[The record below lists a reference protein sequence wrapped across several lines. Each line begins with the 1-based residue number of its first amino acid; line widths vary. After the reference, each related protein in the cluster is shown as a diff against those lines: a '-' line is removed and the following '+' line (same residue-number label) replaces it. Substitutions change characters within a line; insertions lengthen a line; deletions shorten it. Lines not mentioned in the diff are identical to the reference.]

1 MQRRWTPS
9 RRAIGKPAPPAKPE
23 PGCPSGAGTSRRKK
37 CRWAAGCGPGFTSCG
52 AVGRC
57 CAIRCTSHPSA
68 ASRLGC
74 LSASKRQ
81 RRFDVRTHKKLTVG
95 IGTTIAALLLAG
107 PAQASTAADD
117 QYSAVLGEQGGGTV
131 QGESGGLP
139 FTGLDLLLVGG
150 VGTALTAGGVL
161 IRRIAR
167 VPNSG

>member
-1 MQRRWTPS
+1 
-9 RRAIGKPAPPAKPE
+9 
-23 PGCPSGAGTSRRKK
+23 
-37 CRWAAGCGPGFTSCG
+37 
-52 AVGRC
+52 
-57 CAIRCTSHPSA
+57 
-68 ASRLGC
+68 
-74 LSASKRQ
+74 
-81 RRFDVRTHKKLTVG
+81 VRTHKKLTVG